1 MASPHVVTGAAR
13 SVADEGGSEVLL
25 TIDGR
30 KVEARPGQTVLD
42 AARQAGIYVPALC
55 YHPKTGKAGRCRACV
70 VEVEGVRGLKE
81 SCALPV
87 REGMVVSTATPRV
100 LATRRMVVELLLS
113 EGHHNC
119 LSCQASGECELQ
131 EMAYQLGIERPGVL
145 IESEPSPLDTSS
157 EGIVREADKCIH
169 CGRCVKACQSVV
181 VNEVLDFGYR
191 GHHAK
196 VVCDT
201 DLPMGESS
209 CVLCGECVQVCPVGA
224 LTLKQLRTRK
234 IRPYETSATKVTC
247 PYCGVGCQIDFH
259 TKDGRYAYAM
269 GHEGECERQPNKGM
283 LCIKGRFGLDFVDSP
298 DRLRRPLVRRDGKLE
313 EATWDEALTVV
324 ADRLGQVKAAHGP
337 DAVGFF
343 TSAKVTNEENYSLVR
358 FARAVMGTNN
368 IDHCARL

>member
-1 MASPHVVTGAAR
+1 
-13 SVADEGGSEVLL
+13 VLL

-30 KVEARPGQTVLD
+30 SVEAQPGQTVLD
-42 AARQAGIYVPALC
+42 VARQNGIHVPALC

-81 SCALPV
+81 SCALPA
-87 REGMVVSTATPRV
+87 REGMVVSTSTARV
-100 LATRRMVVELLLS
+100 LETRRMVVELLLS

-131 EMAYQLGIERPGVL
+131 EMAYRLGIERPGIL
-145 IESEPSPLDTSS
+145 IDSEPTPLDLSS
-157 EGIVREADKCIH
+157 EGIVREPDKCIH
-169 CGRCVKACQSVV
+169 CGRCVLACQQVV

-201 DLPMGESS
+201 DLPMGNSS

-224 LTLKQLRTRK
+224 LTLKQPRERK
-234 IRPYETSATKVTC
+234 IRPYETKASKVTC
-247 PYCGVGCQIDFH
+247 PYCGVGCQIDYH
-259 TKDGRYAYAM
+259 TIDERYMYAM
-269 GHEGECERQPNKGM
+269 AHEGQFERQPNKGM

-298 DRLRRPLVRRDGKLE
+298 DRLRQPLVRKDGTLV
-313 EATWDEALTVV
+313 EASWDEALGLV
-324 ADRLGQVKAAHGP
+324 AERLGQVKADHGP

-343 TSAKVTNEENYSLVR
+343 TSAKVSNEENYALSR
-358 FARAVMGTNN
+358 FARAVIGTNN